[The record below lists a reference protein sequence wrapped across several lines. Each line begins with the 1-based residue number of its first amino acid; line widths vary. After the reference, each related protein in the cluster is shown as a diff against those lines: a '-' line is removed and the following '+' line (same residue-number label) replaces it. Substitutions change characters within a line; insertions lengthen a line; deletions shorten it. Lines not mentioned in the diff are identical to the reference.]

1 MCLLCGPHHA
11 MVDLGT
17 YQVVMLDGVPH
28 VIPPRWIDAERQPI
42 RNTPPQAGGTPRWD
56 DQNAA
61 RTLGHQLRLGLDRDP
76 APPDT
81 G

>member
-17 YQVVMLDGVPH
+17 YQVVMVDGVPH
-28 VIPPRWIDAERQPI
+28 VIPPRWIDAEQRPI
-42 RNTPPQAGGTPRWD
+42 RNTWWD
-56 DQNAA
+56 DQKAA
-61 RTLGHQLRLGLDRDP
+61 RTLGDQLRLDLGP